1 MSTTPVSKKCSAS
14 ARISYDRR
22 RTDNDRRFWLMV
34 SPSDAN
40 REAPYSARFHFG
52 ASAPRG

>member
-1 MSTTPVSKKCSAS
+1 MSTTPVSKKCSAL

-52 ASAPRG
+52 ASAPGG